1 MPSRTPICS
10 ARSWLVLRGLPTMP
24 SRMFIGGWF
33 ALRLSSCVTICSE
46 LARKVNGGEMRD
58 AARFCC
64 NPQKR
69 LYVYVN
75 SPTETD
81 GHDTWCPYGK
91 MLSRFPPVANRCLT
105 TLELTCAVLIGVR
118 GVSLCSEVEHVL
130 RGGWCQT
137 TG

>member
-10 ARSWLVLRGLPTMP
+10 ARSSLVLRGLPTMT

-46 LARKVNGGEMRD
+46 LARKVNGGGMRD

-64 NPQKR
+64 NRQKR
-69 LYVYVN
+69 LYVFVN

-81 GHDTWCPYGK
+81 GHDTDRKSTRLNSNHGYNSYSVFFFK
-91 MLSRFPPVANRCLT
+91 KKK
-105 TLELTCAVLIGVR
+105 
-118 GVSLCSEVEHVL
+118 
-130 RGGWCQT
+130 
-137 TG
+137 